1 MFKPYARLLVFRS
14 PGETD
19 IAYLSKLLGSS
30 ADAAPSRPWSISTY
44 GLQTG
49 TAKVH
54 VDELLKFANGKL
66 GTLKRLRSE
75 GYWVAAFFHDTHMPD
90 PCEAAEITA
99 ALEALDISFDFELER
114 E

>member
-19 IAYLSKLLGSS
+19 LVYLSKLLGSS

-44 GLQTG
+44 GIQTG
-49 TAKVH
+49 SARVH
-54 VDELLKFANGKL
+54 VDELLKFVNGNL
-66 GTLKRLRSE
+66 GTLTRLRSE
-75 GYWVAAFFHDTHMPD
+75 GYWVAAFYHDTQMPD
-90 PCEAAEITA
+90 PCEVADITA
-99 ALEALDISFDFELER
+99 ALETLNISFDFELER